1 MAQLLVEGRLK
12 IVKDCPNAPPPYQQR
27 RAFALAEE
35 AKKVARVT
43 ELDHNRNSSQTRRD
57 SCNKISRQL
66 AVV

>member
-12 IVKDCPNAPPPYQQR
+12 IVKDCPNAPPPYQR
-27 RAFALAEE
+27 WRAFALAEE

-43 ELDHNRNSSQTRRD
+43 ELDHSNSSQTRGG
-57 SCNKISRQL
+57 SCDKISRQF